1 MSHDRIGRDHVAW
14 AYRLL
19 LDREAESEA
28 AIATKVAA
36 WRTTADLRRDIM
48 ASEEFRLKNP
58 DVGLG
63 GLALQVIKPLGDA
76 RLWVDLSDQVIGVP
90 ILRDGYEPEVIALAL
105 SLVGPGDV
113 AVDVGAHI
121 GYFTMRLADAV
132 GARGHVHA
140 FEPVARNADLLARSI
155 AESRFEARVTLVRA
169 AVSDATGDAVL
180 RVGRDTLNTG
190 GAFLGEAPAGGDDGL
205 NSVRV
210 PTVRLDEAGLR
221 RPVRLV
227 KMDVEGAEPRVVR
240 GALALLRDD
249 RPFIVSEVHPE
260 QLRRVSGS
268 SPTAFVAD
276 LAALGYT
283 AHAIEAGAI
292 GAPIDPAAVD
302 DVVTVVFTPR

>member
-1 MSHDRIGRDHVAW
+1 MSQDRIGRDDVAW

-36 WRTTADLRRDIM
+36 WRTAAELRRDIM

-58 DVGLG
+58 DAGLG
-63 GLALQVIKPLGDA
+63 GLPLQVIKPLGAA
-76 RLWVDLSDQVIGVP
+76 RLWVDLSDQVIGMP

-105 SLVGPGDV
+105 SLVAPGDV

-121 GYFTMRLADAV
+121 GYFTMRLADTV
-132 GARGHVHA
+132 GESGHVHA

-155 AESRFEARVTLVRA
+155 AESRFERRVTLARA
-169 AVSDATGDAVL
+169 AVSDAAGEATL

-190 GAFLGEAPAGGDDGL
+190 GAFLGDESQGGDDGL

-210 PTVRLDEAGLR
+210 ATVRLDDAGLR
-221 RPVRLV
+221 RPVRLI

-240 GALALLRDD
+240 GALAVLRDD
-249 RPFIVSEVHPE
+249 RPCIVSEVHPE
-260 QLRRVSGS
+260 QLARVSGS
-268 SPTAFVAD
+268 SPAALFAD
-276 LAALGYT
+276 LAALGYA
-283 AHAIEAGAI
+283 AHAIDAGTV
-292 GAPIDPAAVD
+292 GAPIAPAAIT
-302 DVVTVVFTPR
+302 DVVTVVFRPR

>member
-1 MSHDRIGRDHVAW
+1 MSHDRIGRDDVAW

-36 WRTTADLRRDIM
+36 WRTAAELRRDIM

-58 DVGLG
+58 DAGLG
-63 GLALQVIKPLGDA
+63 GVALQVIKPLGGA
-76 RLWVDLSDQVIGVP
+76 RLWVDLSDQVIGMP

-121 GYFTMRLADAV
+121 GYFTMRLADTV
-132 GARGHVHA
+132 GESGHVHA
-140 FEPVARNADLLARSI
+140 FEPVTRNADLLARSI
-155 AESRFEARVTLVRA
+155 AESRFERRVTLTRA
-169 AVSDATGDAVL
+169 AVSDAAGEATL

-190 GAFLGEAPAGGDDGL
+190 GAFLGDESLGGDDGL

-210 PTVRLDEAGLR
+210 PTVRLDDAGLR
-221 RPVRLV
+221 RPVRLI
-227 KMDVEGAEPRVVR
+227 KMDVEGAEPRVLR
-240 GALALLRDD
+240 GARAVLRDD

-260 QLRRVSGS
+260 QLARVSGS
-268 SPTAFVAD
+268 SPVALFAD
-276 LAALGYT
+276 LAGLGYA
-283 AHAIEAGAI
+283 AHAIDAGTI
-292 GAPIDPAAVD
+292 GAPVDPASIT

>member
-19 LDREAESEA
+19 LDREAESDA
-28 AIATKVAA
+28 ALATKVEA
-36 WRTTADLRRDIM
+36 WRTTAELRRDIM
-48 ASEEFRLKNP
+48 ASAEFRLKNP
-58 DVGLG
+58 DVGLSAP
-63 GLALQVIKPLGDA
+63 GLQLIKPLGGA
-76 RLWVDLSDQVIGVP
+76 RLWVDLSDQVIGLP

-105 SLVGPGDV
+105 SLVRPGDV

-132 GARGHVHA
+132 GERGHVHA
-140 FEPVARNADLLARSI
+140 FEPVTRNADLLARSVV
-155 AESRFEARVTLVRA
+155 ESRFESRVTLRRT
-169 AVSDATGDAVL
+169 AVSDSAGEAVL

-190 GAFLGEAPAGGDDGL
+190 GAFLGEASTGGDDGL
-205 NSVRV
+205 DSVRV
-210 PTVRLDEAGLR
+210 PTLRLDDAGLR

-240 GALALLRDD
+240 GAQAMLRAD

-260 QLRRVSGS
+260 QLARVSAS
-268 SPTAFVAD
+268 SPTALFAD
-276 LAALGYT
+276 LATLGYT

-292 GAPIDPAAVD
+292 GAAIDPAAIG